1 MLYHSLGNPNI
12 QDSLETVILAG
23 LAKDGGL
30 FFPNQIPTFSQH
42 ELTALV
48 GLDLPSIASI
58 VLKKWFAEDIEVK
71 ELEVIG
77 TSLTFPIPLVQIGDK
92 YVLELFHG
100 PTLAFKDVAATI
112 LARLISYFARKKQT
126 IIRVLVATSGD
137 TGGAVAH
144 GFANLEN
151 VQVYVLFPKNKVSQL
166 QEKQLT
172 CVAENVCP
180 IEVEGYFDD
189 CQAMVKQA
197 FNDPDLQPLNLT
209 SANSINLGRLIPQII
224 YHLWVW
230 TQLPE
235 SDLQLVIPSGN
246 FGNLA
251 AAFLAMKM
259 GVPISR
265 FVAGVNANDTV
276 YRFMQTGKYEPRP
289 TVSTLSNAMD
299 ISNPSNFSRILKIV
313 NYDHSTLQQYLQV
326 FRVTDQETTET
337 ILEVYNKYN
346 YLLCPHTAVAW
357 KAANLS
363 EHMGLTQV
371 VYATASPYKF
381 AKEINAAAGLVIDDN
396 QLIQQWST
404 KSSKKVSI
412 AANYSEFKQ
421 VLQASA

>member
-1 MLYHSLGNPNI
+1 
-12 QDSLETVILAG
+12 
-23 LAKDGGL
+23 
-30 FFPNQIPTFSQH
+30 
-42 ELTALV
+42 
-48 GLDLPSIASI
+48 
-58 VLKKWFAEDIEVK
+58 
-71 ELEVIG
+71 
-77 TSLTFPIPLVQIGDK
+77 
-92 YVLELFHG
+92 
-100 PTLAFKDVAATI
+100 
-112 LARLISYFARKKQT
+112 LARLISYFARKRQT

-172 CVAENVCP
+172 CVAENVWP

-235 SDLQLVIPSGN
+235 SELQLVIPSGN

-313 NYDHSTLQQYLQV
+313 NYDRSNLQQYLQV

-381 AKEINAAAGLVIDDN
+381 AKEISAAAGLVIDDN

-412 AANYSEFKQ
+412 AANYSELKQ

>member
-1 MLYHSLGNPNI
+1 MLYHSLDNPNI
-12 QDSLETVILAG
+12 QNSLETVILDG

-30 FFPNQIPTFSQH
+30 FFPNQIPTFSQQ
-42 ELTALV
+42 ELASLV
-48 GLDLPSIASI
+48 GLDLASIASV
-58 VLKKWFAEDIEVK
+58 VLQKWFAEDIEAK
-71 ELEVIG
+71 ELEFIG
-77 TSLTFPIPLVQIGDK
+77 ASLAFPIPLVQVGDR

-112 LARLISYFARKKQT
+112 LARLISYFARKRQQ

-172 CVAENVCP
+172 CVAENVWP
-180 IEVEGYFDD
+180 IEVDGYFDD

-197 FNDPDLQPLNLT
+197 FNDPDLQTLNLT

-235 SDLQLVIPSGN
+235 KNLQLVIPSGN

-251 AAFLAMKM
+251 AAFLAMSM
-259 GVPISR
+259 GVPVTK

-299 ISNPSNFSRILKIV
+299 ISNPSNFSRILKMV

-326 FRVTDQETTET
+326 FKVTDQETVET
-337 ILEVYNKYN
+337 ILEVYNRYN

-363 EHMGLTQV
+363 KHIGLTQV

-381 AKEINAAAGLVIDDN
+381 AKEINTATGLVVDDQ
-396 QLIQQWST
+396 QLLQQWST
-404 KSSKKVSI
+404 KPSKKISI
-412 AANYSEFKQ
+412 TGTYAELKQ
-421 VLQASA
+421 ILQAAA

>member
-1 MLYHSLGNPNI
+1 M
-12 QDSLETVILAG
+12 
-23 LAKDGGL
+23 
-30 FFPNQIPTFSQH
+30 
-42 ELTALV
+42 
-48 GLDLPSIASI
+48 
-58 VLKKWFAEDIEVK
+58 
-71 ELEVIG
+71 
-77 TSLTFPIPLVQIGDK
+77 
-92 YVLELFHG
+92 
-100 PTLAFKDVAATI
+100 
-112 LARLISYFARKKQT
+112 
-126 IIRVLVATSGD
+126 
-137 TGGAVAH
+137 
-144 GFANLEN
+144 
-151 VQVYVLFPKNKVSQL
+151 
-166 QEKQLT
+166 
-172 CVAENVCP
+172 
-180 IEVEGYFDD
+180 
-189 CQAMVKQA
+189 
-197 FNDPDLQPLNLT
+197 
-209 SANSINLGRLIPQII
+209 IPQII

-235 SDLQLVIPSGN
+235 SELQLVIPSGN

-313 NYDHSTLQQYLQV
+313 NYDRSNLQQYLQV

-412 AANYSEFKQ
+412 AANYSELKQ